1 KDGIRDFHV
10 TGVQTC
16 ALPISS
22 TLQFM
27 GIDVVDL
34 GLSTTP
40 TVEIAVPMENAAGG
54 IIITASHNPIQW
66 NALKLLNAKGEFVSE
81 EDGAEIL
88 NIVEQESFEFVDIK
102 KLGNYEVD
110 QSYIDIHIEKILNLP
125 LVDVE
130 AIKSRNFRIAIDC
143 VNSTGGIAVPKL
155 LKALG
160 VK

>member
-1 KDGIRDFHV
+1 SRRRHTRFSRDW
-10 TGVQTC
+10 
-16 ALPISS
+16 SS
-22 TLQFM
+22 
-27 GIDVVDL
+27 DVCSSDL
-34 GLSTTP
+34 P